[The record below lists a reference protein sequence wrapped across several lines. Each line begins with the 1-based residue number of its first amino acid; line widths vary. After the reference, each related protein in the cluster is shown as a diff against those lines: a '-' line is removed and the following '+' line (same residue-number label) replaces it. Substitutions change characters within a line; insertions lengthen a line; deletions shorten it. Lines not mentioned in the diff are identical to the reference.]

1 MRAPRG
7 PLRVQGDSRAGLL
20 SGLVVVSVGQVS
32 VSLSA
37 INSCDVGQAERHVVR
52 YELARSVVS
61 SAWLSFAV
69 GRASQVA
76 CVAIP
81 GLGARLSL
89 WRGRQEHS
97 SRLVCTKGDGHSAP
111 RAPPV
116 SGARL
121 VQVKRAAGLAC
132 VGPGDRR
139 HSMVGGQVES
149 ESLCLSVRRSFLA
162 LCLSV
167 SVGVCRSGGR
177 TWSSGS
183 MSSVVILSVWWSC
196 VVGGGLG
203 RAGRRSARLCRWPGS
218 VPCRPGRAC

>member
-1 MRAPRG
+1 MW
-7 PLRVQGDSRAGLL
+7 
-20 SGLVVVSVGQVS
+20 
-32 VSLSA
+32 
-37 INSCDVGQAERHVVR
+37 E
-52 YELARSVVS
+52 
-61 SAWLSFAV
+61 
-69 GRASQVA
+69 
-76 CVAIP
+76 
-81 GLGARLSL
+81 
-89 WRGRQEHS
+89 
-97 SRLVCTKGDGHSAP
+97 GDGHSAP

-149 ESLCLSVRRSFLA
+149 ESLCLSVWRSFLA

-218 VPCRPGRAC
+218 APRVAQVWRASLVISSAVCELRARLARRAWSLCSWPSQPPPRFWLVPVPACVSVSSGRVGQVQRGQQACAPRRG